1 MPILP
6 SFLQGIFG
14 KTPEPTEELIKAL
27 PPPTKEAPEAQAFQ
41 VSSSDIANIQMMGD
55 SAMQAE
61 GHRGLDYDQLKAMA
75 RVPLV
80 ASIVQTRINQIAE
93 FSRPAQDGDDIGFQI
108 RLKDRGAIPSDDDL
122 STIQDIYA
130 FIQSCG
136 DNRIDFESN
145 FEAFL
150 RMLVRDSLVYDQACF
165 EVVRSRGGQVAGFLN
180 VDSSTIRRSRMSQAE
195 REAGRRDPE
204 GVHYVQVVKNKVSA
218 QYGAK
223 ELCFGIRR
231 PRSELRY
238 KGYGFPELEEVIPVM
253 TNLLNAEVYNASNFT
268 NGISVSGIVAVKT
281 KMHPQ
286 LFRAF
291 RREFYSMLS
300 GAHNS
305 KKTPLIQLDPDNNE
319 DLKALNLS
327 QSNAEMEFEKWI
339 NYNIRQLCAI
349 FQIDP
354 MEVGFNFGEVGVK
367 STLNQRDPSEK
378 VLMSK
383 EKGLRPLLRA
393 IESWINKYIVNE
405 LDDRF
410 ELVFTGMDVTP
421 ADDQLKMDVQKV
433 GSFMTVNEMR
443 AQYDLPPL
451 EGGDVILNQVAAA
464 SGVGAAVPAA
474 PEPPKP
480 EPEDNDE
487 PKEA

>member
-1 MPILP
+1 MSLMKSILNKISGRP
-6 SFLQGIFG
+6 
-14 KTPEPTEELIKAL
+14 PEVDPDTDLIKAL
-27 PPPTKEAPEAQAFQ
+27 PAPSKEAPEAQAYQ
-41 VSSSDIANIQMMGD
+41 VSAPDISNVHITGGGD
-55 SAMQAE
+55 QQAE
-61 GHRGLDYDQLKAMA
+61 GHRGLDYEQLKHMA
-75 RVPLV
+75 RVPLI
-80 ASIVQTRINQIAE
+80 AAIIQTRINQIAE
-93 FSRPAQDGDDIGFQI
+93 FAKPSQDGDDIGFQI
-108 RLKDRGAIPSDDDL
+108 RLKDRGEVPSESDL
-122 STIQDIYA
+122 ATIQDIYS
-130 FIQSCG
+130 FMLSCG

-150 RMLVRDSLVYDQACF
+150 RMLVRDSLTFDQACF

-180 VDSSTIRRSRMSQAE
+180 VDSSTIRRSRMSEAE
-195 REAGRRDPE
+195 RESGRRDPD
-204 GVHYVQVVKNKVSA
+204 GVHFVQVVNNKVAA

-223 ELCFGIRR
+223 DLCFGIRR
-231 PRSELRY
+231 PRAQIKF
-238 KGYGFPELEEVIPVM
+238 KGYGFPEMEEIIPIL

-367 STLNQRDPSEK
+367 SSLQQQDPSSK

-393 IESWINKYIVNE
+393 VESWLNKYIVNE
-405 LDDRF
+405 LDERF

-421 ADDQLKMDVQKV
+421 AERQLEMDVKKV

-451 EGGDVILNQVAAA
+451 PNGDVILNQVAAA
-464 SGVGAAVPAA
+464 SLVGAGAA
-474 PEPPKP
+474 EEKP
-480 EPEDNDE
+480 D
-487 PKEA
+487 A

>member
-1 MPILP
+1 MNIIERISSWLNRPVTVDP
-6 SFLQGIFG
+6 S
-14 KTPEPTEELIKAL
+14 EELLKAL
-27 PPPTKEAPEAQAFQ
+27 PPPTSDAPEPNAMQVNPTDVANAFMMD
-41 VSSSDIANIQMMGD
+41 DIAAG
-55 SAMQAE
+55 AE
-61 GHRGLDYDQLKAMA
+61 SHRGLDYEQLRAMSA
-75 RVPLV
+75 IPLV
-80 ASIVQTRINQIAE
+80 AAILQTRINQIAE
-93 FSRPAQDGDDIGFQI
+93 FAQPCMDGDDIGFQI
-108 RLKDRGAIPSDDDL
+108 RLKDRGEVPSEEDL
-122 STIQDIYA
+122 VTIQDIYS
-130 FIQSCG
+130 FMQSCG
-136 DNRIDFESN
+136 DDRIDFESN
-145 FEAFL
+145 FEGFL
-150 RMLVRDSLVYDQACF
+150 RMLVRDSLMFDQACF
-165 EVVRSRGGQVAGFLN
+165 EIIRSRNGQVSGFMN
-180 VDSSTIRRSRMSQAE
+180 VDSGTIRRSKMSE
-195 REAGRRDPE
+195 TEKKAGKRDPE
-204 GVHYVQVVKNKVSA
+204 GTHFVQVVGNKVRA
-218 QYGAK
+218 EFGAK

-231 PRSELRY
+231 PRSQLKYR
-238 KGYGFPELEEVIPVM
+238 GYGFPELQECIGIL

-291 RREFYSMLS
+291 RREFYAMLS
-300 GAHNS
+300 GSHNA

-327 QSNAEMEFEKWI
+327 QSNAEMEFEKWM

-393 IESWINKYIVNE
+393 IESWLNKYVVNE

-410 ELVFTGMDVTP
+410 ELVFTGMDITP
-421 ADDQLKMDVQKV
+421 PEKQLDMDVKKV
-433 GSFMTVNEMR
+433 AAFMTVNELR
-443 AQYDLPPL
+443 AAYDMEPL

-464 SGVGAAVPAA
+464 TMITKPQ
-474 PEPPKP
+474 EPQ
-480 EPEDNDE
+480 D
-487 PKEA
+487 A